1 MNVFCF
7 TGNLGKD
14 CRTGLAGSSTV
25 CNFPVAVKSGFGQ
38 NEQTIWVDCALWG
51 ARAEGRLPDHLVKG
65 QQVAVSGEL
74 GTREHE
80 GKTYLTCRVSDV
92 TLVGGKPGGQQAPA
106 QQPQPQAQ
114 AQAQAP
120 AGGFDDFDDDK

>member
-51 ARAEGRLPDHLVKG
+51 SRAEGRLPDHLVKG

-114 AQAQAP
+114 AP

>member
-14 CRTGLAGSSTV
+14 CRTGVSGSSTV

-38 NEQTIWVDCALWG
+38 NEKTIWIDCAMWG

-74 GTREHE
+74 GTREHD

-114 AQAQAP
+114 AQAP